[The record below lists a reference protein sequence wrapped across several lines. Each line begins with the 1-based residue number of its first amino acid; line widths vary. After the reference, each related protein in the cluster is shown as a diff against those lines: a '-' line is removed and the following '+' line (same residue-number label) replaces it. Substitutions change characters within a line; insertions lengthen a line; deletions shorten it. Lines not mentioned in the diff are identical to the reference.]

1 MSHSLPEPEPLSR
14 GSVEAGGP
22 PRFPL
27 GIADI
32 LVFGVFFG
40 LTIICL
46 PLGML
51 WILRIFEPGMQFSEV
66 PPELQVLFQGI
77 MDLVLV
83 GFIYFLVRIIHGQS
97 FKECIHW
104 YPNHQFGAGFLIA
117 LGATLAVTVL
127 IVSSVFPP
135 SEPPPIERL
144 ISSTR
149 ALYIFAL
156 FGIGVA
162 PLFEEV
168 IFRGF
173 LFRALSDVGGPSV
186 AVPATAAL
194 FTLLHIPQLW
204 GSWAG
209 IGLIFAVGYVLSR
222 VRQKSNSLIPGFIIH
237 TAYNAM
243 LFGVFAVST
252 FVQKGLGN
260 G

>member
-1 MSHSLPEPEPLSR
+1 MSRSVVKPDGPLSP
-14 GSVEAGGP
+14 GSAEGGDESG
-22 PRFPL
+22 FPL
-27 GIADI
+27 GVADI

-40 LTIICL
+40 LIVLLL
-46 PLGML
+46 PLGLML
-51 WILRIFEPGMQFSEV
+51 ILRMFEPGIQLTDI
-66 PPELQVLFQGI
+66 PAELQVLFQAV
-77 MDLVLV
+77 MDLILV
-83 GFIYFLVRIIHGQS
+83 GFIFFLVKVVHRQS
-97 FKECIHW
+97 FLRCIHW
-104 YPNHQFGAGFLIA
+104 FPNHLFGAGFLIT

-149 ALYIFAL
+149 VLYIFAL

-162 PLFEEV
+162 PLFEEI

-173 LFRALSDVGGPSV
+173 LFKAFSDVGGTSI

-209 IGLIFAVGYVLSR
+209 IALIFAVGYILSL
-222 VRQKSNSLIPGFIIH
+222 VRAKSRSLIPGFILH

-252 FVQKGLGN
+252 FVQKGFQP
-260 G
+260 